1 MEAPPAYNSSKGS
14 ELVDPQVQDELPPT
28 YTPPTNFK
36 IGIKTTAEPLV
47 SIQQIKGHLALL
59 NAFSEL
65 RNSIEGAEIS
75 VPYVPNDKE
84 RKWAWFVGLA
94 VERFDRWCQGL
105 NLEDSL
111 RDIDVITPPIDVVM
125 VWHSYMLN
133 PRWYMEDSLRIPCC
147 KALKTL
153 ERCFRQLLEHPLSY
167 LLFSEP
173 FGKEREHLWESR
185 TTLPFSPFDSMHVL
199 SETVVHCPQSGHP
212 IRVPLMTAEG
222 KGYLQQNFIAY
233 CTRPG
238 CSSEPITKEL
248 LAFRKLVK
256 DLCTRSSG
264 AHSSHLPGT
273 LFPLSPSDADKGKKL
288 KVALYESARAK
299 AVKTHALDSYD
310 PRSSEYEKHIA
321 LSMMDNGQNLANT
334 RARMTIHT
342 GPLLIPRVMSAYSDN
357 KIYSVEL
364 VGAVL
369 RQGSFVQKM
378 FDFGWTKRGYF
389 DGSEDE
395 LALHHALAR
404 YHAFLD
410 LMSSSMGSFFVP
422 TLDIDLVW
430 HTHQLMST
438 KYAAD
443 CNTYLGRFIDHDDKI
458 EGLRLSSAFD
468 MTCTAWK
475 ERFNVQYTYC
485 GCPLPGDTI
494 GKRLSRVVGI
504 YAPPPPV
511 SHLMPFDRPDLL
523 SATHASDHNAVRFQ
537 STNSRAHARATKR
550 YEQLARTK
558 ERERQKAA
566 EKARKKAAK
575 AGAVGAALGAGTA
588 HMERRRVDSRD
599 MYNHQSA
606 FLVPIPLYYGPLFVG
621 TGGCVGGGTVVS
633 YAGGM
638 QTVLVVQAGVLVG
651 VGQRLE
657 AADVVGVVAVV
668 AAAAVEEVEAVE
680 EEAVVVVV
688 RT

>member
-1 MEAPPAYNSSKGS
+1 MEAPPAYNSSKKG
-14 ELVDPQVQDELPPT
+14 ERVDPQAQDELPPT

-36 IGIKTTAEPLV
+36 IGIRTTAEPLV

-75 VPYVPNDKE
+75 VPRVANDKE
-84 RKWAWFVGLA
+84 GKWAWFVGLA
-94 VERFDRWCQGL
+94 VERFDRWCQEL

-111 RDIDVITPPIDVVM
+111 RDIDVIMPPIDVVM

-133 PRWYMEDSLRIPCC
+133 PRWYMEDSLRISCC

-153 ERCFRQLLEHPLSY
+153 ERCFRQLLEDPLSP

-173 FGKEREHLWESR
+173 PSKKREHLWESR
-185 TTLPFSPFDSMHVL
+185 TTLPFSPFDSMHAL
-199 SETVVHCPQSGHP
+199 SETVIHCPRRGHP

-256 DLCTRSSG
+256 DLCTPSSG
-264 AHSSHLPGT
+264 AHSSYLPGT
-273 LFPLSPSDADKGKKL
+273 LFPLSPLDADKGKKL
-288 KVALYESARAK
+288 KAAFYETTIAK
-299 AVKTHALDSYD
+299 TIKRHAH
-310 PRSSEYEKHIA
+310 PRCEPGSSEYEQHTA
-321 LSMMDNGQNLANT
+321 LSMINNDQNLAST
-334 RARMTIHT
+334 RAWMMIHT
-342 GPLLIPRVMSAYSDN
+342 GPQLIPRVMSAYSDN

-504 YAPPPPV
+504 YAPPPPA
-511 SHLMPFDRPDLL
+511 SHLMPFDNPDLL
-523 SATHASDHNAVRFQ
+523 SATHPSDHNAVRFQ
-537 STNSRAHARATKR
+537 SANSRAHARATKR

-558 ERERQKAA
+558 ERERHKAA

-575 AGAVGAALGAGTA
+575 AGAAGAAA
-588 HMERRRVDSRD
+588 HEHGERRRLDSRD
-599 MYNHQSA
+599 IYNHQSA
-606 FLVPIPLYYGPLFVG
+606 FLTPIPLYYGPSYDRY
-621 TGGCVGGGTVVS
+621 GGCVGGGTMVS
-633 YAGGM
+633 YRGGCSSCGIGACGAGGC
-638 QTVLVVQAGVLVG
+638 TGG
-651 VGQRLE
+651 IG
-657 AADVVGVVAVV
+657 AACSGERDM
-668 AAAAVEEVEAVE
+668 
-680 EEAVVVVV
+680 
-688 RT
+688 